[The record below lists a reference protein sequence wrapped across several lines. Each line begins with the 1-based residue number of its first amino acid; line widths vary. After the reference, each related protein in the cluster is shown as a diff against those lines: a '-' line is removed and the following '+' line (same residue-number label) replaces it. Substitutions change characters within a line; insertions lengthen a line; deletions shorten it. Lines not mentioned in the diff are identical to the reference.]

1 MPEYGMKYDLVIR
14 PGADP
19 SKAKFQYS
27 GHDDILVNPSGEFVV
42 QTAIGQVTEK
52 KPYIYQEIKGNR
64 IEIEA
69 SFVIEG
75 NNLSWRIR
83 DYDRG
88 YALIIDPGL
97 IYSTFLGGT
106 LLDYC
111 EGIAIDTLGNAY
123 ITGQTK
129 SLGFPTAA
137 GAYDTT
143 YNGNS
148 DIFITKL
155 NSAGNGLIYS
165 TFLGATLNDIGWG
178 IAIDTLGNA
187 YITGLTYSSN
197 FPTTPGA
204 YDTSF
209 NGGKDAFVTKLNS
222 AGNGLIHSTFL
233 GGTLDDDG
241 RGIAIDTLGNA
252 YITGQTK
259 SLGFPTTAGA
269 YNTSLNGPVDIFITK
284 LNSAGTDL
292 IYSTFLGGTLDDYGF
307 GIAID
312 TLGNAYITGYTGS
325 SDFPTTAG
333 AYDTSH
339 NGLSDVFITKL
350 NSACTGLIYS
360 TFLGGTLEEY
370 GFGIAIDT
378 LGNAYITGYAYSSDF
393 PTTAGA
399 YDTSHNGLSDVFIT
413 KLSSAGNGLIYST
426 FLGGTL
432 ADIGSG
438 IAIDTLGNTYI
449 TGYTQSSDFPTTAGA
464 HDTSHNGA
472 FDVFFTK
479 LNSANN
485 ELIYSTFLGGTS
497 EDYGQGIAI
506 DTLGNAYITGET
518 KSPGFPTT
526 AGAYDTSLNGDYDVF
541 VLKIQHALWIYSITR
556 NGTEATIQWNA
567 LSGKSYIV
575 EWSENMSSWTQVP
588 VGQVGQW
595 TDANAGVY
603 SKKFYRVME
612 E

>member
-1 MPEYGMKYDLVIR
+1 MWHVTLFLSLAIVLSLIGVAFCPNDSKTCSGKCDNCLLEGKCDNSSKGKGQWSVGCEIKKTDDSVVKERITNLYGKLPLTFVENKGQYDEKVRFCTRSPKATIYFCSNEAVFHFIEKKEIENPKPLEKPEPDGGKPEIEEKHKELVLRVSFPDSNPNVIIEGQDDLPGKVNVFRGSDQSKWLTNIPTYKKVIYHNLWDGIDLVYYGMPEYGMKYDLVIR

-19 SKAKFQYS
+19 SKAKFQYA

-106 LLDYC
+106 LLDHC
-111 EGIAIDTLGNAY
+111 EGIAVDTLGNAY

-129 SLGFPTAA
+129 SLGFPTRA

-165 TFLGATLNDIGWG
+165 TFLGATLNDTGWG

-187 YITGLTYSSN
+187 YITGLTYSSD

-209 NGGKDAFVTKLNS
+209 NGGKDAFITKLNS
-222 AGNGLIHSTFL
+222 AGNGLIYSTFL

-252 YITGQTK
+252 CITGLTY
-259 SLGFPTTAGA
+259 SSNFPTT
-269 YNTSLNGPVDIFITK
+269 P
-284 LNSAGTDL
+284 
-292 IYSTFLGGTLDDYGF
+292 
-307 GIAID
+307 
-312 TLGNAYITGYTGS
+312 
-325 SDFPTTAG
+325 G
-333 AYDTSH
+333 AYDTVS
-339 NGLSDVFITKL
+339 
-350 NSACTGLIYS
+350 
-360 TFLGGTLEEY
+360 
-370 GFGIAIDT
+370 
-378 LGNAYITGYAYSSDF
+378 
-393 PTTAGA
+393 
-399 YDTSHNGLSDVFIT
+399 
-413 KLSSAGNGLIYST
+413 
-426 FLGGTL
+426 
-432 ADIGSG
+432 
-438 IAIDTLGNTYI
+438 
-449 TGYTQSSDFPTTAGA
+449 
-464 HDTSHNGA
+464 
-472 FDVFFTK
+472 
-479 LNSANN
+479 
-485 ELIYSTFLGGTS
+485 
-497 EDYGQGIAI
+497 
-506 DTLGNAYITGET
+506 
-518 KSPGFPTT
+518 
-526 AGAYDTSLNGDYDVF
+526 
-541 VLKIQHALWIYSITR
+541 
-556 NGTEATIQWNA
+556 
-567 LSGKSYIV
+567 
-575 EWSENMSSWTQVP
+575 
-588 VGQVGQW
+588 
-595 TDANAGVY
+595 
-603 SKKFYRVME
+603 
-612 E
+612 